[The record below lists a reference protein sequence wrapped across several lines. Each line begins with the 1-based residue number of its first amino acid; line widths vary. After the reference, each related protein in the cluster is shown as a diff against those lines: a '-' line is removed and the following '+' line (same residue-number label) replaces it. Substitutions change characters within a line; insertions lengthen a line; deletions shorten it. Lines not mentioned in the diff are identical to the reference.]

1 MQELKG
7 FFVYKS
13 LGNTKGK
20 IDTHMWIEMKLWLK
34 KTKKKIL
41 IVKKQKPLVKLVR
54 WIIYGHD
61 SEKEQHR

>member
-1 MQELKG
+1 MIIL
-7 FFVYKS
+7 VCKS

-20 IDTHMWIEMKLWLK
+20 IETHTWIEMKFVVEENEK
-34 KTKKKIL
+34 N
-41 IVKKQKPLVKLVR
+41 VDSEKKQKPLVKLVR